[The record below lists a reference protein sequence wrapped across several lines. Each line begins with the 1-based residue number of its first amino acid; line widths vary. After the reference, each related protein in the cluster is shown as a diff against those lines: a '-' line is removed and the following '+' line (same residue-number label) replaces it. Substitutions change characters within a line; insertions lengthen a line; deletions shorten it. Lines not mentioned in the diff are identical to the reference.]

1 MPAVLQSLFFS
12 RLYVFH
18 KGRLSEFTVEAA
30 RLFKEFIIV
39 RLGGIDTISQA
50 EELIGSDVLV
60 PDQDLKPLGED
71 EIYFHEIEGFTVVA
85 LDGKTVGKIKDMLAT
100 PGNDLLVV
108 AASDREVLI
117 PFVKSICVRLDR
129 ERKQVV
135 IDPPEG
141 LLELDEI

>member
-1 MPAVLQSLFFS
+1 ML
-12 RLYVFH
+12 H
-18 KGRLSEFTVEAA
+18 EGCLSGFTVENA
-30 RLFKEFIIV
+30 RVFKEFIIV

-60 PDQDLKPLGED
+60 PEQDLQPLEED
-71 EIYFHEIEGFTVVA
+71 EIYFHEIEGFKVVT
-85 LDGKTVGKIKDMLAT
+85 LEGKTVGEVKDMLAA

-108 AASDREVLI
+108 ATADKEVLV
-117 PFVKSICVRLDR
+117 PFVHSICVRVDR